1 MDWQDI
7 LRMARNIGA
16 SDVHFSSGQTPWLR
30 LDGRMVRLSTIEANA
45 SNTSWT
51 QNDFTPILR
60 LLQVDPDFHH
70 VDLGLTLPGLGRFRV
85 NAFQQA
91 RGPSLAFRLISDT
104 LPTLDGLQAPACL
117 TSWAMQR
124 AGLILITGPT
134 GCGKS
139 TLLAALLQH
148 INANLAGHI
157 LTLEDPIE
165 WLHAPLQCLIQQR
178 ELGRDTPDF
187 ESGLRAALR
196 EDPDVILI
204 GELRDTTTIRLAL
217 TAAETGHLVLATL
230 HTASAP
236 QAIDRLVDAFPS
248 GEKEGVRNL
257 FAESLVGVLAQTLCP
272 HACGTG
278 RVAAHE
284 VMVGTTA
291 VRNLIREGK
300 VAQLYSQLQT
310 GQAAGMQTL
319 DQSLM
324 KLYRHQKINQATL
337 LELSKYPQNLN
348 LMDNL
353 PPEPFPLS

>member
-1 MDWQDI
+1 
-7 LRMARNIGA
+7 
-16 SDVHFSSGQTPWLR
+16 
-30 LDGRMVRLSTIEANA
+30 
-45 SNTSWT
+45 
-51 QNDFTPILR
+51 
-60 LLQVDPDFHH
+60 
-70 VDLGLTLPGLGRFRV
+70 
-85 NAFQQA
+85 
-91 RGPSLAFRLISDT
+91 
-104 LPTLDGLQAPACL
+104 
-117 TSWAMQR
+117 
-124 AGLILITGPT
+124 
-134 GCGKS
+134 
-139 TLLAALLQH
+139 
-148 INANLAGHI
+148 
-157 LTLEDPIE
+157 
-165 WLHAPLQCLIQQR
+165 
-178 ELGRDTPDF
+178 
-187 ESGLRAALR
+187 LR

>member
-1 MDWQDI
+1 
-7 LRMARNIGA
+7 
-16 SDVHFSSGQTPWLR
+16 
-30 LDGRMVRLSTIEANA
+30 
-45 SNTSWT
+45 
-51 QNDFTPILR
+51 
-60 LLQVDPDFHH
+60 
-70 VDLGLTLPGLGRFRV
+70 
-85 NAFQQA
+85 
-91 RGPSLAFRLISDT
+91 
-104 LPTLDGLQAPACL
+104 
-117 TSWAMQR
+117 
-124 AGLILITGPT
+124 
-134 GCGKS
+134 
-139 TLLAALLQH
+139 LAALLQH

-310 GQAAGMQTL
+310 GQSAGMQTL
-319 DQSLM
+319 DQSL
-324 KLYRHQKINQATL
+324 LRLFRQKKITQATL

-348 LMDNL
+348 LMDNP
-353 PPEPFPLS
+353 PPEYIPLS